1 MSKNQRRIYVVL
13 AGVVVLLALL
23 VYFRVKTN
31 AAEAAKVVRAVPT
44 VQVARAEIG
53 NISRTVSFT
62 GDIAAMQESNIFPR
76 VNGNIEQEYVD
87 IGDYVKKG
95 QVLAL
100 IDTTIYSENA
110 RQAKGNFLQAEAT
123 LANAKLT
130 YERDKSLLEQNLVA
144 KQDLDNAE
152 TAYKV
157 ALAQEEAAA
166 ANLKNAQVQLGYCRV
181 DAPFAGYITR
191 RFFDPGTYVTS
202 STNTSSSNLF
212 YLADI
217 NRVKVM
223 VDVLEEDIPL
233 LPKVEDAQIRVDA
246 YPNMVFHGK
255 VTRISQQLDLST
267 RTMPVEVDIANPQG
281 LLKPGMFASV
291 DLIFDKTTNA
301 IILPT
306 QVVMK
311 DDTGNYVYTLGNG
324 DIVHKA
330 YVKVGV
336 TDDNQDQILSGVTDN
351 DQIVFMGYDM
361 VHDGMKVRVAR

>member
-1 MSKNQRRIYVVL
+1 MSKNQRRVYVVL
-13 AGVVVLLALL
+13 ASVVVLLALL
-23 VYFRVKTN
+23 VYFRVKSN
-31 AAEAAKVVRAVPT
+31 AEEAAKVVRPVPT

-53 NISRTVSFT
+53 NISRTLSFT
-62 GDIAAMQESNIFPR
+62 GDIAAIQESNIFPR

-87 IGDYVKKG
+87 IGDYVNRG

-110 RQAKGNFLQAEAT
+110 RQARGAYLQAEAT
-123 LANAKLT
+123 LANSKLT
-130 YERDKSLLEQNLVA
+130 YERDKSLLEQNLIA

-157 ALAQEEAAA
+157 ALAQEGAAA
-166 ANLKNAQVQLGYCRV
+166 ATLKNAEIQLGYCRV
-181 DAPFAGYITR
+181 DAPFSGYITR
-191 RFFDPGTYVTS
+191 RFFDPGTYVTA
-202 STNTSSSNLF
+202 STNSSSSNLF

-223 VDVLEEDIPL
+223 VDILEEDIPL
-233 LPKVEDAQIRVDA
+233 LPKVEDVQIRVDA

-255 VTRISQQLDLST
+255 ITRISQQLDLST
-267 RTMPVEVDIANPQG
+267 RTMPVEVDISNPQG

-291 DLIFDKTTNA
+291 DLIFDKAENA
-301 IILPT
+301 RILPT
-306 QVVMK
+306 QVVLK
-311 DDTGNYVYTLGNG
+311 DDSGNYVYTLGNG

-336 TDDNQDQILSGVTDN
+336 THDNEDQILSGITEN

-361 VHDGMKVRVAR
+361 VHDGMRVRVAR

>member
-1 MSKNQRRIYVVL
+1 MSKNQRRVYVVL
-13 AGVVVLLALL
+13 ASVVVLLALL
-23 VYFRVKTN
+23 VYFRVKSN
-31 AAEAAKVVRAVPT
+31 AEEAAKVVRPVPT
-44 VQVARAEIG
+44 VQVNMAEIG
-53 NISRTVSFT
+53 NISRTLSFT
-62 GDIAAMQESNIFPR
+62 GDISAIQESNIFPR

-87 IGDYVKKG
+87 IGDYVRKG

-110 RQAKGNFLQAEAT
+110 RQARGAFLQADAT
-123 LANAKLT
+123 LANSKLT
-130 YERDKSLLEQNLVA
+130 YERDKSLLEQNLIA

-157 ALAQEEAAA
+157 ALAQEEASA
-166 ANLKNAQVQLGYCRV
+166 ANLKNAEVQLGYCRI
-181 DAPFAGYITR
+181 DAPFSGYITR

-233 LPKVEDAQIRVDA
+233 LPKVEDVQIRVDA

-255 VTRISQQLDLST
+255 ITRMSQQLDLST
-267 RTMPVEVDIANPQG
+267 RTMPVEVDINNPQG

-291 DLIFDKTTNA
+291 DFVFDKAENTT
-301 IILPT
+301 ILPS
-306 QVVMK
+306 QVVLK
-311 DDTGNYVYTLGNG
+311 DDSGNYVYTLGGG
-324 DIVHKA
+324 DIVHKN

-336 TDDNQDQILSGVTDN
+336 VHDNKDQILSGITKN
-351 DQIVFMGYDM
+351 DQIVFMGYDI